1 MTSMRKGFT
10 ENDDGTITVPI
21 ENIWQRVRR
30 WARRNGYEYQSSY
43 GVVGV
48 GPT

>member
-1 MTSMRKGFT
+1 MPLRRGFT
-10 ENDDGTITVPI
+10 AHDDGTVSVPI
-21 ENIWQRVRR
+21 ENIWGRVRR
-30 WARRNGYEYQSSY
+30 WARRNGYQYVSTY